1 MTGGTVIETNGDYD
15 HIEIIVRGTGCEE
28 SDTLAIKVEVTTEAR
43 CISEGDTVW
52 WQGRIAYW
60 TACNRDGKYNKGTK
74 DVEISRI
81 GYSYTPKVHSQNDQ
95 GEARR

>member
-28 SDTLAIKVEVTTEAR
+28 NDTLAIKVKVSPESR
-43 CISEGDTVW
+43 SISEGDSVW
-52 WQGRIAYW
+52 WQGRKAYW

-74 DVEISRI
+74 DVKIQRI
-81 GYSYTPKVHSQNDQ
+81 GYSYKPAVSIL
-95 GEARR
+95 

>member
-1 MTGGTVIETNGDYD
+1 MTGGTVIEINSDYD
-15 HIEIIVRGTGCEE
+15 HIEIVVKGTGCEE

-60 TACNRDGKYNKGTK
+60 TACNRDGKYNKWTK
-74 DVEISRI
+74 DVEIPRI
-81 GYSYTPKVHSQNDQ
+81 GYSYAPKVHSQNDQ